1 MQFRGSTAMGI
12 CDYLRRIQARRRSLA
27 VQLIVQLRMGQRN
40 QSRTTRGGAR
50 SMLGLQ
56 VDLKQGRMFDGG
68 SDNPYEGV
76 ALSQAAAASIALF
89 QRCSFLEIR
98 GREAA

>member
-1 MQFRGSTAMGI
+1 
-12 CDYLRRIQARRRSLA
+12 
-27 VQLIVQLRMGQRN
+27 
-40 QSRTTRGGAR
+40 
-50 SMLGLQ
+50 MLGLQ

-89 QRCSFLEIR
+89 QRCSLLEAVSLLSAIFNSR
-98 GREAA
+98 NELIARK

>member
-1 MQFRGSTAMGI
+1 
-12 CDYLRRIQARRRSLA
+12 
-27 VQLIVQLRMGQRN
+27 
-40 QSRTTRGGAR
+40 
-50 SMLGLQ
+50 MLGLQ

-89 QRCSFLEIR
+89 QRCSLLEIR
-98 GREAA
+98 GREAARWEFLGAVCLGTKQFGLDRRPGAP